1 MDPHPRQLALVLE
14 DLDTWPVMTL
24 FGKGTPTP
32 KTAASSGYCDRAD
45 KSGIETQEREGNEP
59 PFRLSQRCR
68 LPRRL
73 MPLMPEI
80 LLLAGPNGTGGPDA
94 ACPRDKSERIVKK
107 VGDLSPSC

>member
-1 MDPHPRQLALVLE
+1 MSQCEQRQVLVNLELSTIRCMDPHPRQLALVLE

-59 PFRLSQRCR
+59 PLQAQPA
-68 LPRRL
+68 LPA
-73 MPLMPEI
+73 PQE
-80 LLLAGPNGTGGPDA
+80 
-94 ACPRDKSERIVKK
+94 V
-107 VGDLSPSC
+107 